1 MASTLVYHTAPKT
14 IYSPTNN
21 TPTENASWTTPAQS
35 LELKQLWEMSRSL
48 PKGDWEITPVQGWFM
63 LIERY
68 GIRALLMVE
77 DVGGGRKESALDRL
91 KRGLG
96 KLTGCFSF
104 GAVIDTGRFW
114 EVVENELGMPSQRMI
129 EGKGKG
135 RL

>member
-1 MASTLVYHTAPKT
+1 MASTLVYHTAPTT

-21 TPTENASWTTPAQS
+21 SPTENASWTAPSQS
-35 LELKQLWEMSRSL
+35 LELKQLWDMSRSL

-68 GIRALLMVE
+68 GIRALLTVE
-77 DVGGGRKESALDRL
+77 DVGGRRESALDRL

-104 GAVIDTGRFW
+104 GAVIDAARFW
-114 EVVENELGMPSQRMI
+114 EVVESELGLPGQRTI
-129 EGKGKG
+129 QGKGKG
-135 RL
+135 IL